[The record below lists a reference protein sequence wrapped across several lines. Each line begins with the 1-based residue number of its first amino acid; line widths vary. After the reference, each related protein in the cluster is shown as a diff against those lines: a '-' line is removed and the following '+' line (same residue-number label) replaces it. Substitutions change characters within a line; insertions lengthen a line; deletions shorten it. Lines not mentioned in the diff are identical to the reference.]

1 MPALSAPELLGAWE
15 RGLDKPLLQRAL
27 LLLRAAY
34 PQEPE
39 EWLAAL
45 SIGQRDAELFALRE
59 QLFGVEMACVEVCP
73 QCGQRLDLTLNAA
86 EIRASCATALE
97 SEAALRVGA
106 YELEFRCPNSEDL
119 AAALTESTDRNDVDD
134 VRSRLI
140 ERCLLSAKLSGTH
153 IAPTQLPDE
162 IVAAVS
168 EQMARA
174 DPLADIQL
182 AVACASCGHHWR
194 AAFDIVSFLW
204 REIESLAARLLRDV
218 HKLASAYGWQEKEIL
233 ALTPVRRQFYLALLG
248 A

>member
-1 MPALSAPELLGAWE
+1 MPSLSAPEVLETWE
-15 RGLDKPLLQRAL
+15 RGLDQPLIQRAL

-59 QLFGVEMACVEVCP
+59 QLFGAEMACVEVCP
-73 QCGQRLDLTLNAA
+73 QCGQRLDLTLNTA
-86 EIRASCATALE
+86 EIRAACAPE
-97 SEAALRVGA
+97 SETVLSIGK

-119 AAALTESTDRNDVDD
+119 VAALSESSNNNDMAD
-134 VRSRLI
+134 VRNRLI
-140 ERCLLSAKLSGTH
+140 QRCLLSVEWSGMCV
-153 IAPTQLPDE
+153 APHQLPDE
-162 IVAAVS
+162 VIAAVS
-168 EQMARA
+168 EQMAQA

-182 AVACASCGHHWR
+182 AVACLSCGHHWR
-194 AAFDIVSFLW
+194 AAFDIFSFLW

-218 HKLASAYGWQEKEIL
+218 HTLALAYGWQEKEIL
-233 ALTPVRRQFYLALLG
+233 ALTPVRKQFYLALLG